1 MTGTWLK
8 SGDATCDAP
17 LRLFCF
23 AHAGGGGGFFRP
35 WREFVLPEV
44 EVCPVILPG
53 RETRVAEPAHRSM
66 EELIGPLCEGL
77 APYLDRP
84 YALFG
89 HSTGA
94 AVAYEVARRFQD
106 DPRRAPR
113 RLLVSGR
120 RAPHLAARRPPFA
133 GLADEDFLRVV
144 AELGGTPQEVMR
156 QRDLMRMFLP
166 ALRADFHLNESY
178 RPLPGP
184 RLRCPVSG
192 FTGDRDPEVTPLE
205 LRLWDTVSDGPFRMR
220 VYDGDHFYLTGLP
233 EPLRTDLLED
243 LCSDIRQTVS

>member
-8 SGDATCDAP
+8 NGSAGTDAP

-23 AHAGGGGGFFRP
+23 AHAGGGGGFFQP
-35 WREFVLPEV
+35 WREKLLPEV

-53 RETRVAEPAHRSM
+53 RETRVAEPAFRSM
-66 EELIGPLCEGL
+66 EDLLGPLCTGL
-77 APYLDRP
+77 APHLDRP

-94 AVAYEVARRFQD
+94 AIAYEVARRFQD
-106 DPRRAPR
+106 DPARAPR

-120 RAPHLAARRPPFA
+120 RAPHLAARRPPYA
-133 GLADEDFLRVV
+133 GLADDDFLRVV
-144 AELGGTPQEVMR
+144 AELGGTPPEVMR

-166 ALRADFHLNESY
+166 ALRADFHLNETY

-184 RLRCPVSG
+184 RLTCPLSG
-192 FTGDRDPEVTPLE
+192 FTGDHDPEVTPLE
-205 LRLWDTVSDGPFRMR
+205 LGLWKTTSDGPFRMR
-220 VYDGDHFYLTGLP
+220 VYEGDHFYLAGLP
-233 EPLRTDLLED
+233 EPLRSDLRRD
-243 LCSDIRQTVS
+243 LSETVRQSVS

>member
-106 DPRRAPR
+106 DRRRAPR

-133 GLADEDFLRVV
+133 GLADDDFLRVV

-178 RPLPGP
+178 RPLRGP

-243 LCSDIRQTVS
+243 LRTDIRQTVS